1 MSREPQSHPAIH
13 AYDVLGLDLY
23 QWQVETLHAIH
34 EQAHEGSP
42 MALRAANESGKTTY
56 VVAAAVD
63 WFLTE
68 YPRGKVV
75 ITSGAFRQVKD
86 QLWPALEKFRNWHPD
101 WKYTQC
107 DIRTDQGGFAIG
119 FSTDHPGRAEGWHG
133 DGPDA
138 PLFYIVDEAKTVSDG
153 IFEAVDRCN
162 ADFLLMVSSPGAPE
176 GQFFRCFHEEQD
188 LYWTRKVTSD
198 ECPHLDP
205 AIKQRDLSKYGVTHP
220 LFMSKH
226 EAEFDS
232 QRGRVILAPDDLAAC
247 LAQPPA
253 YRDGPMTA
261 FADFAAGGDENVLAV
276 KQGNRLW
283 VEKAWTELDT
293 MQACQEF
300 VRMFQRLALAP
311 GQIHGDNGGLG
322 KVMIDKLAELGWHIQ
337 RVNNGEAPN
346 DPGYANKGSEIW
358 YVGARMFQD
367 RQVIPIDFDH
377 QTIKQLTDRKIC
389 YASKG
394 RDAEGLLMAESKD
407 DMRAR
412 GLSSPDRGDAIM
424 GALAMSVAAGGM
436 TMAQAQ
442 QVRTPKSPFQVP
454 VHKF

>member
-1 MSREPQSHPAIH
+1 
-13 AYDVLGLDLY
+13 
-23 QWQVETLHAIH
+23 
-34 EQAHEGSP
+34 
-42 MALRAANESGKTTY
+42 
-56 VVAAAVD
+56 
-63 WFLTE
+63 
-68 YPRGKVV
+68 
-75 ITSGAFRQVKD
+75 
-86 QLWPALEKFRNWHPD
+86 
-101 WKYTQC
+101 
-107 DIRTDQGGFAIG
+107 
-119 FSTDHPGRAEGWHG
+119 
-133 DGPDA
+133 
-138 PLFYIVDEAKTVSDG
+138 
-153 IFEAVDRCN
+153 
-162 ADFLLMVSSPGAPE
+162 
-176 GQFFRCFHEEQD
+176 
-188 LYWTRKVTSD
+188 
-198 ECPHLDP
+198 
-205 AIKQRDLSKYGVTHP
+205 
-220 LFMSKH
+220 
-226 EAEFDS
+226 
-232 QRGRVILAPDDLAAC
+232 
-247 LAQPPA
+247 
-253 YRDGPMTA
+253 
-261 FADFAAGGDENVLAV
+261 
-276 KQGNRLW
+276 
-283 VEKAWTELDT
+283 
-293 MQACQEF
+293 
-300 VRMFQRLALAP
+300 MFQRLALAP